1 MKMLLI
7 LYFVIIW
14 MGTSLTQK
22 SAAPEFADVVFLVD
36 SSDNLGS
43 KAFPFVKVFINK
55 MINALPIEAGKY
67 RIALA
72 QYSDDLHNEFQ
83 LGTFKSKN
91 PMLNHLKKNFAFRG
105 GSLRLGQALQRAH
118 ETYFLGPASGRDAK
132 QFPPVL
138 VVLAS
143 GPSKDDVEE
152 PAKALQRDGVKIIS
166 LGMQAASDRD
176 LKAMATPQ
184 FDFHLH
190 RIRDIGMFSSNMTQ
204 IIKDIVTDEA
214 GKDDTPLKACKASS
228 LADIT
233 FLVEESVPGD
243 GRNFENLQT
252 FLKQAV
258 SSLDVKENC
267 TRIALVTYSTRTQ
280 VISSLRNDTTQE
292 ELLQQ
297 ITSLSHKA
305 GKVFTG
311 AAINVTR
318 KEIFSTGAG
327 SRKSQGVQQI
337 AVLITHRSSEDS
349 VSEAALSLRREG
361 VSVFAIGIKGA
372 NETQLDQIVSYPR
385 EHYVSTLK
393 TYSDLAN
400 HNELFLKKLQNE
412 IRYKGTVLSEQTYRL
427 QSGCVETE
435 EADIYFLIDGSGS
448 IQERDFRDMKT
459 FIKRTIQM
467 FSIAPHKV
475 RVGAVQYSTRVRV
488 EFSIAQYSDHVN
500 LQKAIEGITQWK
512 HKTYT
517 GEALK
522 YMLKLFQD
530 PQWQRAPH
538 IPRHLIILTDGKSND
553 SIDEPA
559 RMLRDEGVR
568 IFAVGVKE
576 ANKAQLR
583 EITGSEKR
591 VYYVQNFDA
600 LGDLR
605 DEVVRDLCF
614 KEACKMLEADI
625 VFLVDSSGSIGADNF
640 EKMKTFMKNVVN
652 RTKIG
657 AAQVQVGL
665 VQFSDI
671 NKEEFRLNQYTTK
684 GGVSDAIDRLSL
696 IGRGTLTGS
705 ALTFVS
711 EYFHVSKGARPNVK
725 KFLVLL
731 TDGKSQDAVKEA
743 AAALRQD
750 GVIIY
755 SVGVFGS
762 EYSELEEISGS
773 SDMVFYVETFDFLER
788 IEDVLFFGVCSLYD
802 DCKRIQKLDV
812 VFVIDNSGSLSET
825 QYESI
830 INFTIHLVN
839 RSDVGSKGVQFGA
852 LKYSDDPE
860 NLFYLNKH
868 TTRSGII
875 KALRE
880 ARQVSG
886 NTYTAKALR
895 HSNVFFM
902 EENGSRK
909 REGVKQILIVI
920 TDGESHD
927 RHELSASAKA
937 LRDKGIIIY
946 AVGVAGAKEK
956 ELLDIAGSQDK
967 YFYVD
972 SFEKLKDVYKKVT
985 NFACEN
991 SQEECNI
998 QEADLVFLCDGS
1010 TSVSQTDFDYMK
1022 EFLIA
1027 VTNNLAIQP
1036 FKVQVG
1042 MAQFS
1047 HGYQEEFELT
1057 SFSDRL
1063 PLNDRINK
1071 TQKTGGG
1078 TSIGKALKKVRSY
1091 FKPDGGSRI
1100 KAGVPQI
1107 LLLITDGQSQDEVAS
1122 AAEELRRLGVEIL
1135 AVGVGEFSMD
1145 QLLQIT
1151 GNPDNVLT
1159 VGKFQDVKEVKKR
1172 VIRNI
1177 CRPPEKIRCFV
1188 DVVVGFDISS
1198 YQNGQ
1203 LLFQDQPLL
1212 DAYLAEILRPI
1223 NQLKGVSCEAGSLT
1237 QVRIAFQVQNA
1248 NRPFTPKFQVYSDSI
1263 LKDLKQVRVKGP
1275 SHLSGHFLHS
1285 LWDTFQN
1292 KSSAQSKVVL
1302 VFSDGLKSDDEN
1314 VITLEE
1320 KSDELRK
1327 AGLNALFIISLSRAL
1342 HSEDIQGIEFGKGF
1356 EYRTHLT
1363 IGMKGLG
1370 STVSTLVA
1378 NVAERTCCCEFC
1390 KCAGDQGEKGPPGP
1404 AASKGPLGFKGS
1416 MGHRGEE
1423 GEYGKRGDPGPEG
1436 EKGVQG
1442 CAGEMGY
1449 KGVRGLS
1456 GDKGENGEAGIFG
1469 INGEEGNRGIPG
1481 TKGEKGYPGYQGSP
1495 GSRGSHG
1502 DHGPKGVRGDP
1513 GSFGKHNDIR
1523 GHKGS
1528 KGERG
1533 GQGRRGLPGAPGT
1546 QNAKGNIGREGQRGQ
1561 QGPKGRDGE
1570 LGPKGEEGSDG
1581 FKGPQGSRGT
1591 IGTKGEKGTA
1601 GSKGPQGPQG
1611 PEGSRGNPGKFGLAG
1626 KKGEPGNPGKEGPP
1640 GPHGDRGVQGE
1651 HGSPGY
1657 GRTGRKGNKGQK
1669 GSPGDN
1675 GLKGDVGGLGIKGDP
1690 GPKGLTGQL
1699 GPAGTSGSVG
1709 TPGQQGPP
1717 GQRGVKGLQGLTSF
1731 SQCELVQFVRDH
1743 SSCWKGKP
1751 ECPAYPTELVFA
1763 IDVSRGVT
1771 ERRFDETKDI
1781 IASVVNDTTIR
1792 TRNCPVG
1799 ARVSVVSYN
1808 TKTRNHIRL
1817 SDHYRKRKL
1826 IEEINK
1832 IAYER
1837 STRGRELGQAMRFV
1851 AKNIFKRTLRGANV
1865 RRIAVFFSHG
1875 PPADPLTL
1883 ATATMEFSALNIIP
1897 VVLAFDD
1904 EKAVQ
1909 DAFELD
1915 DTGTFQVISVPPTGS
1930 SGAREKLQLCTLCY
1944 DPCFPTGCVINPRPP
1959 VTSYV
1964 DAAFLLDAPEN
1975 MGFAEFEEMRAFL
1988 TTVLDNFEMTSE
2000 PEISDE
2006 GDRVALLSYSSEKPT
2021 RPTKVEF
2028 DLTTHGNKYLIRKYL
2043 QNSLKQLNEEA
2054 FIGHS
2059 LQTAI
2064 DIVFSRSPNLREN
2077 KIIFVI
2083 TAGNTGLLENKASEK
2098 VFLKAKC
2105 QGYAIFVL
2113 SLGSTHLDKELEA
2126 MASYPLEHHLIRLGR
2141 VHRPDYDYAVGF
2153 IKPFIRSV
2161 RKSVNQYPPANMESR
2176 CRIPFL
2182 QRDFALRR
2190 DSQSLLTEEYIVT
2203 ASGEGG
2209 LLNDPGHSDIAS
2221 KSRESKELF
2230 YPAEQIL
2237 VPEKSVAN
2245 YEESRNREEMMS
2257 LFSEEISHMNNL
2269 AAEDNLGENG
2279 EWDTSSESATPSLNK
2294 PYIDVAFLLDGSQN
2308 VGSTEFKEM
2317 KDFVRSAL
2325 DNFYIASDPVTSA
2338 VGDRVAV
2345 LSHAP
2350 PGYLPNTE
2358 ECPVKVEFDLV
2369 TYSNLRQMK
2378 SHLQESFQQ
2387 LKGDA
2392 FVGHALR
2399 WTVDNI
2405 FLGTPNLRKNKVIFV
2420 VTTGKTSSLDKEVL
2434 KKESLRAKCHG
2445 YAIFVFSM
2453 GPAQDDEEL
2462 EDLASHP
2469 LDHHL
2474 VQLGRIHKPDFDYI
2488 VRFIKPF
2495 IVSVRRAV
2503 NQYPSKN
2510 IMEKCINISSQI
2522 TAPPA
2527 VEDFLSEH
2535 TILLLPDL
2543 YEIDSENSD
2552 VLAAGGHQDYPFLLV
2567 EGISNNDSVDTI
2579 DWIRNLNNLLSTS
2592 ELTDE
2597 EEPPCSEENL
2607 DENQQEE
2614 NSDGNLLY
2622 CFV

>member
-7 LYFVIIW
+7 LYFVAIW
-14 MGTSLTQK
+14 MGTSLTQG
-22 SAAPEFADVVFLVD
+22 SAPEFADVVFLVD

-43 KAFPFVKVFINK
+43 KAFPFVKMFINK
-55 MINALPIEAGKY
+55 MINALPIEASKY
-67 RIALA
+67 RIAVA
-72 QYSDDLHNEFQ
+72 QYSDDLHSEF
-83 LGTFKSKN
+83 LLNTFKSKN
-91 PMLNHLKKNFAFRG
+91 PMLNYLKKNFAFRG
-105 GSLRLGQALQRAH
+105 GSPRLGQALQRAH
-118 ETYFLGPASGRDAK
+118 KTYFSGLTGGRDAK

-143 GPSKDDVEE
+143 GPSEDEVEA

-166 LGMQAASDRD
+166 LGMSAASDRV

-184 FDFHLH
+184 YDFHLPK
-190 RIRDIGMFSSNMTQ
+190 IRDVGMFSSNMTQ
-204 IIKDIVTDEA
+204 IIKNIVKDQA
-214 GKDDTPLKACKASS
+214 GKDDTPLEACKTSS
-228 LADIT
+228 LADIA
-233 FLVEESVPGD
+233 FLVEESVPGN

-252 FLKQAV
+252 FLKETL

-267 TRIALVTYSTRTQ
+267 TRIALVTYGTRTH

-292 ELLQQ
+292 ELLQE
-297 ITSLSHKA
+297 IENLSPKA
-305 GKVFTG
+305 GKAFIG

-318 KEIFSTGAG
+318 KEIFSRGAG

-361 VSVFAIGIKGA
+361 VTVFAIGIKGA
-372 NETQLDQIVSYPR
+372 NETQLDWIVSYPPER
-385 EHYVSTLK
+385 YVSTLK
-393 TYSDLAN
+393 TYSDLAI
-400 HNELFLKKLQNE
+400 HHGLFLKKLQNE
-412 IRYKGTVLSEQTYRL
+412 IRYKGSVLSEQTVRL

-448 IQERDFRDMKT
+448 IRRRDFQDIKT
-459 FIKRTIQM
+459 FLNGVIKM

-475 RVGAVQYSTRVRV
+475 RIGAVQYSTLIRV
-488 EFSIAQYSDHVN
+488 EFYIDQYSNQVN
-500 LQKAIEGITQWK
+500 LQKAIEGITQYK
-512 HKTYT
+512 NRTYT

-530 PQWQRAPH
+530 PQWQRGPH
-538 IPRHLIILTDGKSND
+538 VPRHLIILTDGKSDD
-553 SIDEPA
+553 SVDEPA
-559 RMLRDEGVR
+559 RMLRDAGVN
-568 IFAVGVKE
+568 IFAVGVKD
-576 ANKAQLR
+576 AKTAQLQA
-583 EITGSEKR
+583 IAGSEER
-591 VYYVQNFDA
+591 VYCVQNFDA
-600 LGDLR
+600 LGALKDV
-605 DEVVRDLCF
+605 VVRDLCF
-614 KEACKMLEADI
+614 EEACKMMEADI

-657 AAQVQVGL
+657 ADQVQVGL

-671 NKEEFRLNQYTTK
+671 NKEEFQLNQYNTK
-684 GGVSDAIDRLSL
+684 SGVSDAIDRLSQ

-711 EYFHVSKGARPNVK
+711 DYFHVSKGARPNVK

-743 AAALRQD
+743 AIALRQG
-750 GVIIY
+750 GVTVY

-773 SDMVFYVETFDFLER
+773 SDMVFYVENFDFLDR
-788 IEDVLFFGVCSLYD
+788 VVDVLFFDVCSLYD
-802 DCKRIQKLDV
+802 DCKRIQVLDV

-839 RSDVGSKGVQFGA
+839 RSDVGSDGVQFGA
-852 LKYSDDPE
+852 LKYSDDPQI
-860 NLFYLNKH
+860 LFYLNKH

-875 KALRE
+875 KDLRE
-880 ARQVSG
+880 AKQVRG
-886 NTYTAKALR
+886 RTYTAKALR
-895 HSNVFFM
+895 HSNMFFM
-902 EENGSRK
+902 EENGSRL
-909 REGVKQILIVI
+909 RRGVKQILIVI

-927 RHELSASAKA
+927 RYELSASAKA

-946 AVGVAGAKEK
+946 AVGVAGAKET

-972 SFEKLKDVYKKVT
+972 SFEKLKDIYKSIT
-985 NFACEN
+985 NFACGN

-1010 TSVSQTDFDYMK
+1010 TSISQADFDYMK
-1022 EFLIA
+1022 EFLIE
-1027 VTNNLAIQP
+1027 VTNNLDIQP

-1047 HGYQEEFELT
+1047 HDYQEEFKLNRFSNRLLLT
-1057 SFSDRL
+1057 
-1063 PLNDRINK
+1063 DRINK
-1071 TQKTGGG
+1071 TIKTEGG
-1078 TSIGKALKKVRSY
+1078 TSIGKALRKVRSY

-1100 KAGVPQI
+1100 NAGISQI
-1107 LLLITDGQSQDEVAS
+1107 LLLITDGQSQDPVAS

-1135 AVGVGEFSMD
+1135 TVGVGDVNLD

-1151 GNPDNVLT
+1151 GSPDNILT
-1159 VGKFQDVKEVKKR
+1159 VGKFQEVKKVKKR

-1177 CRPPEKIRCFV
+1177 CRPPEKIRCCV

-1212 DAYLAEILRPI
+1212 ESYLLELLRPVSH
-1223 NQLKGVSCEAGSLT
+1223 LKGVSCEAGSLT

-1248 NRPFTPKFQVYSDSI
+1248 DRPFTPKFQVYSENI
-1263 LKDLKQVRVKGP
+1263 LKDLKRVRVTGP
-1275 SHLSGHFLHS
+1275 THLSGHFLHS

-1292 KSSAQSKVVL
+1292 QSSAQSKVVL
-1302 VFSDGLKSDDEN
+1302 VFSDGLKSDEEN
-1314 VITLEE
+1314 VLTLEE

-1342 HSEDIQGIEFGKGF
+1342 RSEDIQGIEFGKGF

-1363 IGMKGLG
+1363 IGMNGLG
-1370 STVSTLVA
+1370 SMLSTLVA

-1390 KCAGDQGEKGPPGP
+1390 KCSGDQGVKGSPGP

-1436 EKGVQG
+1436 EKGVRG
-1442 CAGEMGY
+1442 CAGERGY

-1456 GDKGENGEAGIFG
+1456 GEKGENGEAGIFG
-1469 INGEEGNRGIPG
+1469 INGEEGNHGIPG
-1481 TKGEKGYPGYQGSP
+1481 MKGEKGYPGYQGSP
-1495 GSRGSHG
+1495 GSRGSPG

-1513 GSFGKHNDIR
+1513 GSLGRHNVIR
-1523 GHKGS
+1523 GPKGS

-1533 GQGRRGLPGAPGT
+1533 RQGRRGLSGVPGN
-1546 QNAKGNIGREGQRGQ
+1546 QNAKGNIGREGQRGH

-1570 LGPKGEEGSDG
+1570 LGFKGEEGSAG
-1581 FKGPQGSRGT
+1581 YKGPQGSRGT
-1591 IGTKGEKGTA
+1591 VGTKGEKGTP

-1611 PEGSRGNPGKFGLAG
+1611 PGGSKGNPGKSGLVG
-1626 KKGEPGNPGKEGPP
+1626 EKGEPGNPGREGLP

-1651 HGSPGY
+1651 YGRPGY

-1669 GSPGDN
+1669 GSPGDS

-1690 GPKGLTGQL
+1690 GPKGLTGQM

-1709 TPGQQGPP
+1709 TPGSQGPP
-1717 GQRGVKGLQGLTSF
+1717 GQRGAKGPQGLTSF
-1731 SQCELVQFVRDH
+1731 AQCDLVQFVRDR

-1751 ECPAYPTELVFA
+1751 DCPAYPTELVFA
-1763 IDVSRGVT
+1763 IDMSRVVT
-1771 ERRFDETKDI
+1771 ERRFSETKDMI
-1781 IASVVNDTTIR
+1781 VSIVNDTKIR

-1799 ARVSVVSYN
+1799 ARVSVVSYG

-1817 SDHYRKRKL
+1817 SDHYQKKKL

-1837 STRGRELGQAMRFV
+1837 TTRDQNLGQAMRFV
-1851 AKNIFKRTLRGANV
+1851 AKNLFKRTLRGANV

-1875 PPADPLTL
+1875 LPADPLTL

-1897 VVLAFDD
+1897 VVLAFSD
-1904 EKAVQ
+1904 ERAVQ

-1915 DTGTFQVISVPPTGS
+1915 DSGTFQLISVLTTGS
-1930 SGAREKLQLCTLCY
+1930 SGAAEKLQLCTLCY

-1964 DAAFLLDAPEN
+1964 DAAFLLDAPES
-1975 MGFAEFEEMRAFL
+1975 MGFSAFEEMRAFL
-1988 TTVLDNFEMTSE
+1988 TTVLDNFDITSE
-2000 PEISDE
+2000 PGISVQ
-2006 GDRVALLSYSSEKPT
+2006 GDRVALLSYSSEKPI
-2021 RPTKVEF
+2021 RPAKVEF
-2028 DLTTHGNKYLIRKYL
+2028 DLTAQGNKYLIRKYL
-2043 QNSLKQLNEEA
+2043 QNSLKQHKGQA
-2054 FIGHS
+2054 FTGYS
-2059 LQTAI
+2059 LQSAI
-2064 DIVFSRSPNLREN
+2064 DVVFSKSTNMRDH

-2083 TAGNTGLLENKASEK
+2083 TAGNAGLLKNKASAK

-2113 SLGSTHLDKELEA
+2113 SLGSTHLDTELEA
-2126 MASYPLEHHLIRLGR
+2126 LASHPPEHHLIRLGR
-2141 VHRPDYDYAVGF
+2141 VHKPDYDYAVGF

-2161 RKSVNQYPPANMESR
+2161 KKSVDRYPPTILESR
-2176 CRIPFL
+2176 CRTSL
-2182 QRDFALRR
+2182 LERDFALRR

-2203 ASGEGG
+2203 ASGGG
-2209 LLNDPGHSDIAS
+2209 LLSAPGHSDIVS
-2221 KSRESKELF
+2221 NSRESTDLF

-2237 VPEKSVAN
+2237 VPEEAEVN

-2257 LFSEEISHMNNL
+2257 LFSDEISHMNNF
-2269 AAEDNLGENG
+2269 AAEDNLRENG
-2279 EWDTSSESATPSLNK
+2279 EWDTSESANPFLHK
-2294 PYIDVAFLLDGSQN
+2294 AYIDVAFLLDGSQN
-2308 VGSTEFKEM
+2308 VGSTEFEEM
-2317 KDFVRSAL
+2317 KDFVRSAVE
-2325 DNFYIASDPVTSA
+2325 NFYIASDPMTSTI
-2338 VGDRVAV
+2338 GDRVAV

-2369 TYSNLRQMK
+2369 TYNNLRQMK

-2387 LKGDA
+2387 LDGDA
-2392 FVGHALR
+2392 FIGHALR

-2405 FLGTPNLRKNKVIFV
+2405 FLGTPNPRKNRVIFV

-2434 KKESLRAKCHG
+2434 KKESLRAKCQG

-2453 GPAQDDEEL
+2453 GPAHGDEEL

-2474 VQLGRIHKPDFDYI
+2474 VRLGRIHKPDFDYI

-2503 NQYPSKN
+2503 NQYPSTD

-2522 TAPPA
+2522 TAPPE
-2527 VEDFLSEH
+2527 VEDFLQEH

-2543 YEIDSENSD
+2543 YEVDSANGD
-2552 VLAAGGHQDYPFLLV
+2552 AFAANGPQDYPFILV
-2567 EGISNNDSVDTI
+2567 EGISNNDSVDSI

-2592 ELTDE
+2592 ELMVK
-2597 EEPPCSEENL
+2597 EEPPCSEENIIL
-2607 DENQQEE
+2607 TETQQEE
-2614 NSDGNLLY
+2614 NSDDDGE
-2622 CFV
+2622 